1 VQPTPRQVSLAHL
14 RAIVGALTQSARA
27 VEHHSGLTNAQ
38 LFVLQQLAAHGP
50 LSVGELAVR
59 AQTQPSTASVVV
71 SRLVAAGYLKK
82 ARSAADA
89 RRTELTLTPTARRLV
104 RGAPLPPV
112 ALLTRA
118 LSSLPAA
125 DVRALARGL
134 HALRVAL
141 RLPATP
147 PPMLFEPASRPAR
160 TR

>member
-1 VQPTPRQVSLAHL
+1 VKPTPRHAALSHL
-14 RAIVGALTQSARA
+14 RAVVGALTQSARA
-27 VEHHSGLTNAQ
+27 VERHSGLTNAQ

-59 AQTQPSTASVVV
+59 AQTQPSTASIVV

-82 ARSAADA
+82 ARSASDA
-89 RRTELTLTPTARRLV
+89 RRTELTLTPSARRLV

-125 DVRALARGL
+125 DVRALDRGL
-134 HALRVAL
+134 CALREAL
-141 RLPATP
+141 HLPAARP
-147 PPMLFEPASRPAR
+147 PLLFEPAAR
-160 TR
+160 RAKSP